1 MNTAHPLTRAA
12 LCMTF
17 AACAV
22 PALAADATNPD
33 AVPGSCAS
41 RPYSEMHERILD
53 RAAQGPDALR
63 RYVGIIQPLHQIDF
77 ADAVAWLDRER
88 ERLDTCRTASLRGMT
103 AGR

>member
-1 MNTAHPLTRAA
+1 MTNTHPLTRAA

-22 PALAADATNPD
+22 PALAAEPEAQ
-33 AVPGSCAS
+33 PGNCAS

-53 RAAQGPDALR
+53 KAAQGPDALR

-88 ERLDTCRTASLRGMT
+88 ERLDSCRTASLRGMT
-103 AGR
+103 ARR

>member
-1 MNTAHPLTRAA
+1 MTTSHPLTRAA
-12 LCMTF
+12 LCLTF

-22 PALAADATNPD
+22 PVFAADATGPETQ
-33 AVPGSCAS
+33 PGACAS

-77 ADAVAWLDRER
+77 ADAVAWLDHER
-88 ERLDTCRTASLRGMT
+88 ERLETCRMASLRGMT
-103 AGR
+103 ARR